1 MTQTEKALRFRALH
15 ERAGAFL
22 IPNPWDAGSARILA
36 ALGFE
41 AFATSSGASAATF
54 GRRDGRIT
62 RDEALASARAIS
74 SATDLP
80 VSGDME
86 GGFGKNPAAAA
97 ETVRMAAEAG
107 LVGCSIEDFTGDA
120 NQPLFEIQLAAE
132 RIGAA
137 VEATK
142 SLPFPFTLTAR
153 AENFVRGKTD
163 LDDTIK
169 RLQAYEKAG
178 ADVLFAP
185 ALPDLAAVRAI
196 CLAVSK
202 PVNFMVGVRGKSFT
216 VAELVEAGVK
226 RISFAASLYRA
237 AITGLIAA
245 ASEIRQSGTFGYLE
259 KTITTAELNKFL
271 PD

>member
-54 GRRDGRIT
+54 GRRDGRLT
-62 RDEALASARAIS
+62 REEAIVSARAIAG
-74 SATDLP
+74 ATDLP

-86 GGFGKNPAAAA
+86 GGFGKSPEAAA

-107 LVGCSIEDFTGDA
+107 LVGCSIEDFTGDVK
-120 NQPLFEIQLAAE
+120 QPLFDIQLAAE
-132 RIGAA
+132 RISAA
-137 VEATK
+137 AAAAK

-153 AENFVRGKTD
+153 AENFVRGKPD

-169 RLQAYEKAG
+169 RLKAYEAAG
-178 ADVLFAP
+178 VDALMAP
-185 ALPDLAAVRAI
+185 GLPDLESVRAV
-196 CLAVSK
+196 CGATTK
-202 PVNFMVGVRGKSFT
+202 PFNFMAGIKGKSFT
-216 VAELVEAGVK
+216 VSALAEVGVK
-226 RISFAASLYRA
+226 RISLATSLYRA
-237 AITGLIAA
+237 AMTGLLNAA
-245 ASEIRQSGTFGYLE
+245 KEVRENGTFGYID
-259 KTITTAELNKFL
+259 TSITPSDMNAFL
-271 PD
+271 RS